1 MTKPERIHE
10 MKPTATRKRMISC
23 FAQIIK
29 GYVLG
34 HKIASLVKDEK
45 IKARKLSYSSQI
57 YLLMLGQFLHVF
69 SLNELVDISKI
80 YSSELSRIRGISSAN
95 LNTFSNA
102 NRTRSPSVIEN
113 FFWMMY
119 DFFRNQNEHF
129 IRSKHEGRLSRFKLR
144 NIYAIDSTTIKLAYW
159 CINWAKHRQHKAAVK
174 LHMVA
179 NVASRLPHF
188 CVYGKANEHDS
199 KKEEVL
205 FESLKAGDIGI
216 LDRAYN
222 NFETLYKQSKRGVIF
237 VVREKEA
244 MLHKVV
250 TCVPETELGKNIVAD
265 ETIRL
270 TGLKTKDSYPEV
282 LRRVTAHVEI
292 NGKWHDL
299 VFITNN
305 FEWAASTI
313 AELYKAR
320 WQVELLFKELKQTLQ
335 LQDFF
340 GENENAVQW
349 QIWAALLTHLCLR
362 YIKFQSRVNCSY
374 SRFVAFIR
382 AIVWL
387 KKDLLEILRSYGIAP
402 PLENSP
408 KATNAPYLPGF
419 EKIFRKS
426 MG

>member
-1 MTKPERIHE
+1 MNIK
-10 MKPTATRKRMISC
+10 ATRRRMISC
-23 FAQIIK
+23 FAQIIND
-29 GYVLG
+29 YVLG
-34 HKIASLVKDEK
+34 YKIPELVKHEK
-45 IKARKLSYSSQI
+45 IKARRLSYDSQM

-80 YSSELSRIRGISSAN
+80 YAKELSRIRGITSAN

-102 NRTRSPSVIEN
+102 NRTRNPAVMEK

-119 DFFRNQNEHF
+119 DHF
-129 IRSKHEGRLSRFKLR
+129 KSQDESFIKAKHKGKLSRFKLR
-144 NIYAIDSTTIKLAYW
+144 NIYAIDSTTITLAYW

-174 LHMVA
+174 VHMVA
-179 NVASRLPHF
+179 NVANRLPHF

-199 KKEEVL
+199 KKEDVL

-222 NFETLYKQSKRGVIF
+222 NFETLYRQSTRGVVF

-244 MLHKVV
+244 MLHEVV
-250 TCVPETELGKNIVAD
+250 RSAPREGLAKNIIAD

-270 TGLKTKDSYPEV
+270 AGIKTKESYPDV

-292 NGKWHDL
+292 NGNWHDL
-299 VFITNN
+299 VFLTNN
-305 FEWAASTI
+305 FEWAASTV

-340 GENENAVQW
+340 GENENVVQW
-349 QIWAALLTHLCLR
+349 QIWAALLTHLIMR
-362 YIKFQSRVNCSY
+362 YIKFKSRASCSY

-382 AIVWL
+382 AVTWL
-387 KKDLLEILRSYGIAP
+387 KKDLMQSLWFYGIAP
-402 PLENSP
+402 PLENQVQLE
-408 KATNAPYLPGF
+408 NAPYLPGF
-419 EKIFRKS
+419 EKMFARS

>member
-1 MTKPERIHE
+1 

-34 HKIASLVKDEK
+34 NKIGSLVKDEK

-80 YSSELSRIRGISSAN
+80 YATELSRIRGISSAN

-102 NRTRSPSVIEN
+102 NRTRNPSVIES

-119 DFFRNQNEHF
+119 DFFKNQNEHF
-129 IRSKHEGRLSRFKLR
+129 IRSKHKGRLSRFKLR

-244 MLHKVV
+244 MLHKVIK
-250 TCVPETELGKNIVAD
+250 CVPEKELGKNIVAD
-265 ETIRL
+265 ETVRL

-299 VFITNN
+299 IFITNN

-349 QIWAALLTHLCLR
+349 QIWAALLTHLVLQ

-402 PLENSP
+402 PLENAP
-408 KATNAPYLPGF
+408 KLTNAPYLPGF
-419 EKIFRKS
+419 EKIFRKT

>member
-1 MTKPERIHE
+1 
-10 MKPTATRKRMISC
+10 MISC
-23 FAQIIK
+23 FAQIIN

-34 HKIASLVKDEK
+34 YRIPELVKDEK
-45 IKARKLSYSSQI
+45 IKARKLSYGSQM

-80 YSSELSRIRGISSAN
+80 YATELSRIRGITSAN

-102 NRTRSPSVIEN
+102 NRTRNPAVMEK

-119 DFFRNQNEHF
+119 DHFRTQDENF
-129 IRSKHEGRLSRFKLR
+129 VRAKHTGKLSRFKLR
-144 NIYAIDSTTIKLAYW
+144 NIYAIDSTTITLAYW
-159 CINWAKHRQHKAAVK
+159 CINWAKHRQQKAAVK
-174 LHMVA
+174 VHMVA

-222 NFETLYKQSKRGVIF
+222 KFETLYKQSERGVIF
-237 VVREKEA
+237 VVREKET
-244 MLHKVV
+244 MLHEVV
-250 TCVPETELGKNIVAD
+250 ESVPKEELGKNIVAD
-265 ETIRL
+265 ETIKL
-270 TGLKTKDSYPEV
+270 TGVNTSRSYPDV

-299 VFITNN
+299 VFLTNN

-349 QIWAALLTHLCLR
+349 QIWAALLTHLIVR
-362 YIKFQSRVNCSY
+362 YIKFKSRAVCSY

-382 AIVWL
+382 AVTWL

-402 PLENSP
+402 PLENTP
-408 KATNAPYLPGF
+408 LPENAPYLPGF
-419 EKIFRKS
+419 EKIFRQT

>member
-1 MTKPERIHE
+1 MKTK
-10 MKPTATRKRMISC
+10 ATRRRKISC
-23 FAQIIK
+23 FAQIINE
-29 GYVLG
+29 YVLG
-34 HKIASLVKDEK
+34 YKIPELVKDEK
-45 IKARKLSYSSQI
+45 IKARKFSYDSQM

-69 SLNELVDISKI
+69 SLNELADISNI
-80 YSSELSRIRGISSAN
+80 YAKELSRIRGIDPTSHS
-95 LNTFSNA
+95 TFSNA
-102 NRTRSPSVIEN
+102 NRTRNPEVMEK

-119 DFFRNQNEHF
+119 EHFRNNDAEFVHC
-129 IRSKHEGRLSRFKLR
+129 KHRGKLSRFKLR
-144 NIYAIDSTTIKLAYW
+144 HIYAIDSTTLQLAYW

-174 LHMVA
+174 VHMVA

-199 KKEEVL
+199 KKEDIL
-205 FESLKAGDIGI
+205 FESLNAGDIGI

-222 NFETLYKQSKRGVIF
+222 CFETLYKQSQRGVIF

-244 MLHKVV
+244 MLHEVV
-250 TCVPETELGKNIVAD
+250 EEVEKKDLAKNIIAD
-265 ETIRL
+265 EVIRL
-270 TGLKTKDSYPEV
+270 TGVKTKESYPTT

-292 NGKWHDL
+292 NKHWHDL
-299 VFITNN
+299 IFLTNN

-320 WQVELLFKELKQTLQ
+320 WQVEILFKELKQTLQ

-349 QIWAALLTHLCLR
+349 QIWAALLTHLIMR
-362 YIKFQSRVNCSY
+362 YIKFKSRAVCSY

-387 KKDLLEILRSYGIAP
+387 KKDLMNCLGFYGIAP
-402 PLENSP
+402 PP
-408 KATNAPYLPGF
+408 
-419 EKIFRKS
+419 
-426 MG
+426 

>member
-1 MTKPERIHE
+1 
-10 MKPTATRKRMISC
+10 MISC
-23 FAQIIK
+23 FAQIIN

-34 HKIASLVKDEK
+34 YRIPELVKDEK
-45 IKARKLSYSSQI
+45 IKARKLSYGSQM

-80 YSSELSRIRGISSAN
+80 YATELSRIRGITSTN

-102 NRTRSPSVIEN
+102 NRTRNPAVMEK

-119 DFFRNQNEHF
+119 EHF
-129 IRSKHEGRLSRFKLR
+129 RTQDENFVRAKHTGKLSRFKLR
-144 NIYAIDSTTIKLAYW
+144 NIYAIDSTTIALAYW
-159 CINWAKHRQHKAAVK
+159 CINWAKHRQQKAAVK
-174 LHMVA
+174 VHMVA

-222 NFETLYKQSKRGVIF
+222 KFKTLYKQSERGVIF
-237 VVREKEA
+237 VVREKET
-244 MLHKVV
+244 MLHEVV
-250 TCVPETELGKNIVAD
+250 ESVPEVELGKNIVAD
-265 ETIRL
+265 ETIKL
-270 TGLKTKDSYPEV
+270 TGVNTSESYPDV

-299 VFITNN
+299 VFLTNN

-349 QIWAALLTHLCLR
+349 QIWAALLTHLIVR
-362 YIKFQSRVNCSY
+362 YIKFKSRAVCSY

-382 AIVWL
+382 AVTWL

-402 PLENSP
+402 PLESTTLP
-408 KATNAPYLPGF
+408 ANAPYLPGF
-419 EKIFRKS
+419 EKIFRQT

>member
-1 MTKPERIHE
+1 MSIK
-10 MKPTATRKRMISC
+10 ATRRTMISC
-23 FAQIIK
+23 YAQIIND
-29 GYVLG
+29 YVLG
-34 HKIASLVKDEK
+34 YKIPELVKHEK
-45 IKARKLSYSSQI
+45 IKARKLSYDSQV
-57 YLLMLGQFLHVF
+57 YLLILGQFLHVF

-80 YSSELSRIRGISSAN
+80 HAKELSRIRGISPAN

-102 NRTRSPSVIEN
+102 NRTRNPSVMEK

-119 DFFRNQNEHF
+119 DHF
-129 IRSKHEGRLSRFKLR
+129 KSQDETFIKAKHKGKLSRFKLR

-159 CINWAKHRQHKAAVK
+159 CIKWAKHRQRKAAVK
-174 LHMVA
+174 VHMVA

-199 KKEEVL
+199 KKEEML

-222 NFETLYKQSKRGVIF
+222 CFKTLHKQSERGVIF

-244 MLHKVV
+244 MLYDVIKS
-250 TCVPETELGKNIVAD
+250 TEKENPGNDIIAD

-270 TGLKTKDSYPEV
+270 TGNNTKDDYPDV
-282 LRRVTAHVEI
+282 LRRVTARVEAK
-292 NGKWHDL
+292 GKMHDL
-299 VFITNN
+299 VFLTNN

-349 QIWAALLTHLCLR
+349 QIWAALLTHLVMR
-362 YIKFQSRVNCSY
+362 YIKFKSRAVCSY

-382 AIVWL
+382 AVTWL
-387 KKDLLEILRSYGIAP
+387 KKDLMQSLWFYGIAP
-402 PLENSP
+402 PLENVVLL
-408 KATNAPYLPGF
+408 ANAPYLPGF
-419 EKIFRKS
+419 EKMSAKS

>member
-1 MTKPERIHE
+1 
-10 MKPTATRKRMISC
+10 MISC
-23 FAQIIK
+23 FAQIIN

-34 HKIASLVKDEK
+34 YRIPELVKDEK
-45 IKARKLSYSSQI
+45 IKARKLSYGSQM

-80 YSSELSRIRGISSAN
+80 YATELSRIRGITSAN

-102 NRTRSPSVIEN
+102 NRTRNPAVMEK

-119 DFFRNQNEHF
+119 EHF
-129 IRSKHEGRLSRFKLR
+129 RTQDENFVRAKHTGKLSRFKLR
-144 NIYAIDSTTIKLAYW
+144 NIYAIDSTTIALAYW
-159 CINWAKHRQHKAAVK
+159 CINWAKHRQQKAAVK
-174 LHMVA
+174 VHMVA

-222 NFETLYKQSKRGVIF
+222 KFETLYRQSERGVIF
-237 VVREKEA
+237 VVREKET
-244 MLHKVV
+244 MLHEVV
-250 TCVPETELGKNIVAD
+250 ESVPEEELGKNIVAD
-265 ETIRL
+265 ETIKL
-270 TGLKTKDSYPEV
+270 TGVNTSESYPDV

-299 VFITNN
+299 VFLTNN

-349 QIWAALLTHLCLR
+349 QIWAALLTHLIVR
-362 YIKFQSRVNCSY
+362 YIKFKSRAVCSY

-382 AIVWL
+382 AVTWL

-402 PLENSP
+402 PLESTPSP
-408 KATNAPYLPGF
+408 PNAPYLPGF
-419 EKIFRKS
+419 EKIFRQT

>member
-1 MTKPERIHE
+1 
-10 MKPTATRKRMISC
+10 MKAKATRRRMVSC
-23 FAQIIK
+23 FAQIINRYIL
-29 GYVLG
+29 GY
-34 HKIASLVKDEK
+34 KISGLIKEEK
-45 IKARKLSYSSQI
+45 IKARKLSYASQM

-69 SLNELVDISKI
+69 SLNELVDISKV
-80 YSSELSRIRGISSAN
+80 YAKELSRIRGITSAN

-102 NRTRSPSVIEN
+102 NRTRNPSVMEK

-119 DFFRNQNEHF
+119 DHFRSGDENF
-129 IRSKHEGRLSRFKLR
+129 VRAKHTGKLSRFKFR
-144 NIYAIDSTTIKLAYW
+144 NIYAIDSTTIKLAYC

-174 LHMVA
+174 VHMVA
-179 NVASRLPHF
+179 NVSSRLPHF

-222 NFETLYKQSKRGVIF
+222 KFDTLHRQSERGVIF
-237 VVREKEA
+237 VVREKET
-244 MLHKVV
+244 MLHEVV
-250 TCVPETELGKNIVAD
+250 ESVPEKERGRNIVAD
-265 ETIRL
+265 ETIKL
-270 TGLKTKDSYPEV
+270 TGVNTRESYPDL

-292 NGKWHDL
+292 NEKWHDL
-299 VFITNN
+299 VFLTNN

-349 QIWAALLTHLCLR
+349 QIWAALLTHLIVR
-362 YIKFQSRVNCSY
+362 YIKFKSRAACSY

-382 AIVWL
+382 AVVWL
-387 KKDLLEILRSYGIAP
+387 KKDLMEILRSYGIAP
-402 PLENSP
+402 PLENAFTP
-408 KATNAPYLPGF
+408 ANMPCLPGF
-419 EKIFRKS
+419 EKIFRQS

>member
-1 MTKPERIHE
+1 MKTK
-10 MKPTATRKRMISC
+10 ATRRRMISC
-23 FAQIIK
+23 FAQIIN

-34 HKIASLVKDEK
+34 YRIPELAKREK
-45 IKARKLSYSSQI
+45 IKARKLSYGSQM

-80 YSSELSRIRGISSAN
+80 YARELSRIRGITSAN

-102 NRTRSPSVIEN
+102 NRTRNPSVMER

-119 DFFRNQNEHF
+119 DHFRKQDGDFVHARNRGEAFALQDAQHLRNRFNDDQACVLVHRLGEAQAE
-129 IRSKHEGRLSRFKLR
+129 EGRRQGPYGGRRRKPSAAFLR
-144 NIYAIDSTTIKLAYW
+144 V
-159 CINWAKHRQHKAAVK
+159 RQ
-174 LHMVA
+174 
-179 NVASRLPHF
+179 
-188 CVYGKANEHDS
+188 
-199 KKEEVL
+199 
-205 FESLKAGDIGI
+205 DIGI

-222 NFETLYKQSKRGVIF
+222 NFGTLHRQSERGVTF

-250 TCVPETELGKNIVAD
+250 ERVPEKELGKNIVAD

-270 TGLKTKDSYPEV
+270 TGSRTKDSYPEV

-292 NGKWHDL
+292 NGNWHDF
-299 VFITNN
+299 VFLTNN
-305 FEWAASTI
+305 FGWAASTI

-349 QIWAALLTHLCLR
+349 QIWAALLTHLIVR
-362 YIKFQSRVNCSY
+362 YIKFKSRAVCSY

-382 AIVWL
+382 AVTWL
-387 KKDLLEILRSYGIAP
+387 KKDLMEILRSYGIAP
-402 PLENSP
+402 PIENAP
-408 KATNAPYLPGF
+408 LPAKAPYLPGF
-419 EKIFRKS
+419 EKTFRRA

>member
-1 MTKPERIHE
+1 MGIK
-10 MKPTATRKRMISC
+10 ATRRRMISC
-23 FAQIIK
+23 YAQIIND
-29 GYVLG
+29 YVLG
-34 HKIASLVKDEK
+34 YKIPELVKHEK
-45 IKARKLSYSSQI
+45 IKARMLSYASQM

-80 YSSELSRIRGISSAN
+80 YAKELSRIRGITPAS

-102 NRTRSPSVIEN
+102 NRTRNPAVMEK

-119 DFFRNQNEHF
+119 DHLKSQDEAF
-129 IRSKHEGRLSRFKLR
+129 IKARHKGKLSRFKLR

-174 LHMVA
+174 VHMVA
-179 NVASRLPHF
+179 NVANRLPHF

-199 KKEEVL
+199 RKEETL
-205 FESLKAGDIGI
+205 FESLKSGDIGI

-222 NFETLYKQSKRGVIF
+222 CFKALHKQSKRGVIF
-237 VVREKEA
+237 VVREKES
-244 MLHKVV
+244 MLYDVIKSI
-250 TCVPETELGKNIVAD
+250 EQENLGKDIVAD

-270 TGLKTKDSYPEV
+270 TGNNTKDDYPDV
-282 LRRVTAHVEI
+282 LRRVTARVEI
-292 NGKWHDL
+292 KGSMHDL
-299 VFITNN
+299 VFLTNN

-340 GENENAVQW
+340 GENENAVKW
-349 QIWAALLTHLCLR
+349 QIWAALLTHLIMR
-362 YIKFQSRVNCSY
+362 YIKFKSRASCSY

-382 AIVWL
+382 AVTWL
-387 KKDLLEILRSYGIAP
+387 KRDLMQSLWFYGIAP
-402 PLENSP
+402 PPENVVQFE
-408 KATNAPYLPGF
+408 NVPYLPGF
-419 EKIFRKS
+419 EKMFAES